1 MVTLAMAK
9 MLVDLDI
16 IVVVVG
22 RPTRL
27 TNLLVTLL
35 T

>member
-16 IVVVVG
+16 IVVVVE

-27 TNLLVTLL
+27 TNLLVALL